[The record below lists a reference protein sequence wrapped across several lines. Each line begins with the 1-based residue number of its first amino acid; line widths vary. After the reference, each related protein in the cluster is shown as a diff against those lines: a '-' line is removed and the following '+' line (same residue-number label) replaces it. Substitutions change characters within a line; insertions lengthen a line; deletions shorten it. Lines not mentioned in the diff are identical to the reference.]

1 MAYRVIATSRS
12 RLGLGFDEVGR
23 TIAILSALALAV
35 ALAIEHIGG
44 IAPCPL
50 CLDQRIAYYA
60 AVPLGLLAFSLA
72 SGRMQWSRAILAL
85 LAAGFVINTGLGV
98 YHAGVEWGWWQGP
111 TACTG
116 IGSIATTPG
125 DLLKSLAQTQ
135 IVRCDEAALRILGL
149 SLAGYSAMLSAALAG
164 IALRGVAKGRGGL

>member
-1 MAYRVIATSRS
+1 VPR
-12 RLGLGFDEVGR
+12 
-23 TIAILSALALAV
+23 
-35 ALAIEHIGG
+35 G
-44 IAPCPL
+44 IAK
-50 CLDQRIAYYA
+50 
-60 AVPLGLLAFSLA
+60 
-72 SGRMQWSRAILAL
+72 
-85 LAAGFVINTGLGV
+85 
-98 YHAGVEWGWWQGP
+98 WGWWQGP